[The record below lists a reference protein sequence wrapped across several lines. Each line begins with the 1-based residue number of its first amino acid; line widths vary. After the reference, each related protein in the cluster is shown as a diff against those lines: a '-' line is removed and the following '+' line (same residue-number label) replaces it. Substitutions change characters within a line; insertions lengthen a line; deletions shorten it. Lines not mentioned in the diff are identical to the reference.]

1 MSSWSI
7 SETLEPFKGSAVTG
21 TREQE
26 LGGHAVGVDILKLGH
41 GQERSVTDDLEAL
54 FLDNATH
61 NGQVPAGVAELGGE
75 SGVVFGGGHA
85 VSFVGLWFRM
95 IRVYPDQHQ
104 YYTTNRRRFA
114 RFFLFF
120 LFYAVTTIAKT
131 INASTA
137 AMPMTSVT
145 SIPLIHTSLEDY
157 KKKPATRNEPPARS
171 FPSPAGESLI
181 LTVDRGVVSSESRVK
196 ETLKSAG
203 FLYSH
208 GELRGRRGVE
218 SIPRVRRD
226 CDDIAAGLLARGV
239 TVHSESEATSL
250 ILLLIIHVCFL
261 LFSQHAFGIPYQHL
275 DYRRRGP
282 SVHESAELFFTS
294 APGKSPLD
302 SPLRALPWK
311 VYRGGSWSSV

>member
-1 MSSWSI
+1 MPSASTYSSSVMVRNAPSRMIWKRCSSTTQPI
-7 SETLEPFKGSAVTG
+7 MARSRRVSPSWAAKAVLYSAVG
-21 TREQE
+21 M
-26 LGGHAVGVDILKLGH
+26 
-41 GQERSVTDDLEAL
+41 RSPLL
-54 FLDNATH
+54 
-61 NGQVPAGVAELGGE
+61 
-75 SGVVFGGGHA
+75 
-85 VSFVGLWFRM
+85 
-95 IRVYPDQHQ
+95 VYPDQHQ

-302 SPLRALPWK
+302 SSLRALSWK
-311 VYRGGSWSSV
+311 VYRGGSWSFV